1 LPTGSV
7 TIAGIA
13 IKGQILT
20 ASNNIADANGLG
32 AISYQWLS
40 NGAVITNVTQSTYTL
55 TQADVGKKITVK
67 ASYIDALGTA
77 EILSSAST
85 ANINNLNDPPTG
97 TVKIIRSAVK
107 GQILTTSNNIADA
120 DGLGAISYQWLSNG
134 AVIPNATQ
142 PIYKLTQDDTGHNV
156 SVKVSYIDLLNI
168 SESVT
173 SSNVLVATNTL
184 PTGTLTIK
192 GFATWG
198 TKLSISNNIKDIDG
212 LGKLSYTWQ
221 NDSGELSTS
230 PNYTLTESDVD
241 TKVWVTASY
250 IDKKGN
256 LEEIDS
262 NEINVTIS
270 TTSSAVNDKLNGS
283 EKIDKLFGLAGDDT
297 LIGGA

>member
-1 LPTGSV
+1 LQET
-7 TIAGIA
+7 
-13 IKGQILT
+13 
-20 ASNNIADANGLG
+20 
-32 AISYQWLS
+32 
-40 NGAVITNVTQSTYTL
+40 
-55 TQADVGKKITVK
+55 
-67 ASYIDALGTA
+67 
-77 EILSSAST
+77 
-85 ANINNLNDPPTG
+85 
-97 TVKIIRSAVK
+97 
-107 GQILTTSNNIADA
+107 
-120 DGLGAISYQWLSNG
+120 
-134 AVIPNATQ
+134 
-142 PIYKLTQDDTGHNV
+142 H
-156 SVKVSYIDLLNI
+156 
-168 SESVT
+168 
-173 SSNVLVATNTL
+173 
-184 PTGTLTIK
+184 
-192 GFATWG
+192 
-198 TKLSISNNIKDIDG
+198 NIKDIDG